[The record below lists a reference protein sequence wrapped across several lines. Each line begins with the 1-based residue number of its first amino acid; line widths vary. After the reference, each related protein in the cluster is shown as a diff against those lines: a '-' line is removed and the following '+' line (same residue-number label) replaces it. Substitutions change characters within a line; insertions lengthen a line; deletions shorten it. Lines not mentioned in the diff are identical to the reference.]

1 MESQIEKI
9 RQKYWDGS
17 TTLEEERLLKKSMLN
32 EPTGTIE
39 DRFFAE
45 LEKRKAVQGKK
56 DFAIPKRKKTLI
68 WQISS
73 VAATIIILIALSI
86 GFNNTNNNNQYV
98 INNPE
103 EAYDISR
110 EALLL
115 VSSKLNKGK
124 IYTGKIDKIND
135 IKQTINK

>member
-1 MESQIEKI
+1 
-9 RQKYWDGS
+9 
-17 TTLEEERLLKKSMLN
+17 
-32 EPTGTIE
+32 
-39 DRFFAE
+39 
-45 LEKRKAVQGKK
+45 V
-56 DFAIPKRKKTLI
+56 
-68 WQISS
+68 
-73 VAATIIILIALSI
+73 LIALSI
-86 GFNNTNNNNQYV
+86 GFNNTNNDNQYV

-110 EALLL
+110 EALIL